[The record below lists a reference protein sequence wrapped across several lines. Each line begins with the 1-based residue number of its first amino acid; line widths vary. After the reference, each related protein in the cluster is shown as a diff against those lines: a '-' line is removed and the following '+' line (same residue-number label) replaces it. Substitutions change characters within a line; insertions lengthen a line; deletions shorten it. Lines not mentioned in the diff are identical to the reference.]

1 MLHRNQQDWGIFL
14 VSAGAVDSFHG
25 WKYIWIINKTNLEI
39 WNLHNCDKITPRYI
53 YLVHNRL
60 VSRFWKLIQSK
71 WEHETER
78 AASLQFTGCKYGTV
92 AMLSRL
98 TPDHYQQLPWSP
110 VHCSRGDWRATCYPG
125 IMALRSQE
133 WSGGGHAMLT
143 QHRRFPQFDISMGTG
158 KWAEKM
164 PQFRADAEFFI
175 RRVWHLTN
183 NAEFMEYNSN
193 VQEQAIRTFLCEHI
207 KT

>member
-1 MLHRNQQDWGIFL
+1 MTKSHLDTFTWCTIAWSPDFGSWYNPNGNTRQ
-14 VSAGAVDSFHG
+14 
-25 WKYIWIINKTNLEI
+25 KE
-39 WNLHNCDKITPRYI
+39 PRHY
-53 YLVHNRL
+53 
-60 VSRFWKLIQSK
+60 
-71 WEHETER
+71 
-78 AASLQFTGCKYGTV
+78 SLQDVNMEQWRCYLGLLQTITNSY
-92 AMLSRL
+92 
-98 TPDHYQQLPWSP
+98 PPWSP
-110 VHCSRGDWRATCYPG
+110 VHCSRGDCRLERRATCYPG

>member
-1 MLHRNQQDWGIFL
+1 M
-14 VSAGAVDSFHG
+14 
-25 WKYIWIINKTNLEI
+25 
-39 WNLHNCDKITPRYI
+39 
-53 YLVHNRL
+53 HNRL
-60 VSRFWKLIQSK
+60 VSRFWKLIQIRMRTRDRKSRVI
-71 WEHETER
+71 TV
-78 AASLQFTGCKYGTV
+78 FTGCKYEAE

-98 TPDHYQQLPWSP
+98 TPDHYQQLPTLVTCP
-110 VHCSRGDWRATCYPG
+110 LLTGDCRATCYPG

-143 QHRRFPQFDISMGTG
+143 QQRRFPQFDISMGTG

-175 RRVWHLTN
+175 RRVWNLTN